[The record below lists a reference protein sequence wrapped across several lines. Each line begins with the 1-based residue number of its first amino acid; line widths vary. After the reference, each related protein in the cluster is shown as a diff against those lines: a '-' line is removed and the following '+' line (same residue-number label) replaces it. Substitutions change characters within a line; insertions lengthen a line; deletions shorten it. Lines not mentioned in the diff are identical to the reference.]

1 MKKFLFVLVLI
12 VSLSYTSQA
21 QRFGTGLSLGINMS
35 ELDQTG
41 IDSYVGLTGGVR
53 GIVKLK
59 KQWHISTEILYS
71 QQGDYVE
78 DSPIAAALSTIFLQ
92 YIEVPIQSNHL
103 FIWNPKLE
111 IYQIQLNY
119 GITYARLID
128 SKIVTVDGT
137 TLFYPSNFSNNAF
150 LYNLGITG
158 YVTQHFGIDWRGTA
172 TDDGKF
178 TLTLKGI
185 YLF

>member
-1 MKKFLFVLVLI
+1 MKKFLFILLLC
-12 VSLSYTSQA
+12 SLSFASKA
-21 QRFGTGLSLGINMS
+21 QRFGAGLSFGINMS

-41 IDSYVGLTGGVR
+41 IDSYVGLTAGVR

-78 DSPIAAALSTIFLQ
+78 DIPIAAPLDKILLE
-92 YIEVPIQSNHL
+92 YIEVPIQAHHL
-103 FIWNPKLE
+103 FVWNPKLE

-119 GITYARLID
+119 GLTYARLID
-128 SKIVTVDGT
+128 SEIVTIDGIEV
-137 TLFYPSNFSNNAF
+137 FYSSNLPNNVL
-150 LYNLGITG
+150 LYSLGITG
-158 YVTQHFGIDWRGTA
+158 YFNQHFGVDWRGTA

-178 TLTLKGI
+178 TLSLKGI

>member
-1 MKKFLFVLVLI
+1 MKEILFIFCIISTLISTIEAQKFE
-12 VSLSYTSQA
+12 A
-21 QRFGTGLSLGINMS
+21 GLSFGINMS

-41 IDSYVGLTGGVR
+41 IDSYVGLTAGVR

-78 DSPIAAALSTIFLQ
+78 DIPIAAPLDKILLE
-92 YIEVPIQSNHL
+92 YIEVPIQAHHL
-103 FIWNPKLE
+103 FVWNPTLE
-111 IYQIQLNY
+111 MHQIQLNY
-119 GITYARLID
+119 GLTYARLID
-128 SKIVTVDGT
+128 SEMVTIDGIEV
-137 TLFYPSNFSNNAF
+137 FYPSNLPSNIL
-150 LYNLGITG
+150 LYSLGITG
-158 YVTQHFGIDWRGTA
+158 YFNQHFGIDWRGTA